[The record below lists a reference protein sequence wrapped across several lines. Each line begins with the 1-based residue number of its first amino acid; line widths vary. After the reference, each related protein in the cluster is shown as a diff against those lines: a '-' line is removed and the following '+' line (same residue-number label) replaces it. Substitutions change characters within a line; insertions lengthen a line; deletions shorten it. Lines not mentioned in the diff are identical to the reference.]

1 MKRSKAKQVLKWSLP
16 LGLALFLAA
25 CGSGSNDK
33 RDGATPSGSS
43 SPISSASSGPSGSP
57 SQSADPGAN
66 AGSSQEASPG
76 QNASPSPSA
85 SPDQNASPSASA
97 ATSPGL
103 LAGFE
108 MFTDDASGVEI
119 QYPQDWAL
127 SHDVPGAIIT
137 FMTALEDGDKFRDN
151 VSISMQDL
159 GGEEMDLAQ
168 YVEVTEQ
175 QLQEIIT
182 DFTLLSEEQFATDDG
197 LDIQVIKY
205 TGKQGDFSLTWQ
217 QLLSIKN
224 GKAYVLTY
232 LAEDG
237 AFDMYVETVG
247 QMVETLVIY

>member
-1 MKRSKAKQVLKWSLP
+1 MKTSKAKQVLKWSLP
-16 LGLALFLAA
+16 LGLALLLAA

-43 SPISSASSGPSGSP
+43 SPIASVSSGPSGSP

-66 AGSSQEASPG
+66 
-76 QNASPSPSA
+76 
-85 SPDQNASPSASA
+85 
-97 ATSPGL
+97 
-103 LAGFE
+103 AGFE

-232 LAEDG
+232 LAEDDS
-237 AFDMYVETVG
+237 FDKYVETVG

>member
-16 LGLALFLAA
+16 LGLALLLAA

-43 SPISSASSGPSGSP
+43 SPIASASSGPSGSP

-66 AGSSQEASPG
+66 
-76 QNASPSPSA
+76 
-85 SPDQNASPSASA
+85 
-97 ATSPGL
+97 
-103 LAGFE
+103 AGFE

-232 LAEDG
+232 LAEDDS
-237 AFDMYVETVG
+237 FDKYVETVG